1 MFKKYIFLSLIFC
14 GINSFSQE
22 IVNSIPVQTHQD
34 SQFYQAVND
43 SSKQTTL
50 FVVNEKENLAK
61 AIQLDEKM
69 QVLNSVSGA
78 KSDKSYSSVI
88 GNMASDKAAALVWS
102 SNKKKI
108 LVQSFDLKDNKTN
121 EKTYNLEFKEEVY
134 LQDYC
139 VGNKFIILSI
149 VKKSNL
155 FKLYVFDELGNLEI
169 KDIDL
174 SGVKFYHR
182 TNLYDTFLED
192 FASAERGLSL
202 AKITPET
209 ITPPS
214 IASRKRKSYV
224 IDNQIVISFDSNQ
237 NYTQVIQIDLE
248 TYKMTSKNF
257 LQRPLKDFGTTDVKC
272 NSFVIKDQLYQVKMS
287 SKKMYL
293 TIKDLNNN
301 LIKEYI
307 LEKDSPIDFMNSP
320 KNRTVNT
327 SAKDFFRNFNFGDE
341 SPVAISCYEINEN
354 NLTSISALSAG
365 LSTGQAV
372 MMNFGAVGGL
382 IGALAF
388 SPSNDKTANAINSL
402 FDHQGNHIEGD
413 LERMAVDKIE
423 IFLTENK
430 SIDSKLLFKN
440 DDAFYLGYFNSGA
453 KEFVIR
459 KFVN

>member
-1 MFKKYIFLSLIFC
+1 
-14 GINSFSQE
+14 
-22 IVNSIPVQTHQD
+22 
-34 SQFYQAVND
+34 
-43 SSKQTTL
+43 
-50 FVVNEKENLAK
+50 
-61 AIQLDEKM
+61 
-69 QVLNSVSGA
+69 
-78 KSDKSYSSVI
+78 
-88 GNMASDKAAALVWS
+88 
-102 SNKKKI
+102 
-108 LVQSFDLKDNKTN
+108 
-121 EKTYNLEFKEEVY
+121 
-134 LQDYC
+134 
-139 VGNKFIILSI
+139 
-149 VKKSNL
+149 
-155 FKLYVFDELGNLEI
+155 
-169 KDIDL
+169 
-174 SGVKFYHR
+174 
-182 TNLYDTFLED
+182 LYDTFLED

-402 FDHQGNHIEGD
+402 YDHQGNHIEGD